1 MTRHRGRAADV
12 DVDARE
18 PRAHERDARGGRASF
33 EAMPRAF
40 RRLRAL
46 GSRGEAPGEDDV
58 GKAPR
63 GENPHER
70 RRGSTRRDARERRD
84 GERARER
91 RACAWSRSGAV
102 AVLVAV
108 AVVFGTTRTR
118 VDARKRRRDSTR
130 RPRDSTNGGGAR
142 GERVLFRRAD
152 VRRGCGGRTEA
163 RDGDTDRVF
172 REGQRRRRSWSL
184 VRRFAVA
191 ANRTNGRIFRFGAR
205 RRTGRTGT

>member
-1 MTRHRGRAADV
+1 MRIWTVYTQECFWASMVRVATDDAASGTRGRRRRRRANRARMKETREE
-12 DVDARE
+12 DAHRSKRC
-18 PRAHERDARGGRASF
+18 RAL
-33 EAMPRAF
+33 F

-108 AVVFGTTRTR
+108 AVVFGTTA
-118 VDARKRRRDSTR
+118 DAGRRQEEGDETHAETPRFDERWRCERRESFISTCG
-130 RPRDSTNGGGAR
+130 RPAR
-142 GERVLFRRAD
+142 M
-152 VRRGCGGRTEA
+152 
-163 RDGDTDRVF
+163 
-172 REGQRRRRSWSL
+172 WW
-184 VRRFAVA
+184 
-191 ANRTNGRIFRFGAR
+191 
-205 RRTGRTGT
+205 